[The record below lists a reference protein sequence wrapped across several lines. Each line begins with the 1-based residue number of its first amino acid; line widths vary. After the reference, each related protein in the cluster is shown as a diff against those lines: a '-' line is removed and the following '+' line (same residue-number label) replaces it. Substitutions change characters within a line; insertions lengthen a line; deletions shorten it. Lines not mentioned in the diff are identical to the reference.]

1 MWRSRLS
8 ARAARERAGVI
19 FTSKA
24 HEATAVACEV
34 LEVVGKAAR
43 GDDDP
48 APCSSQGRRTR
59 PGSTRL
65 QLCRLTSRCLNGPQA
80 PALEKTAALLGADPK
95 LIPRAAHLCGV
106 HGKQEPLD
114 LIERRKGQLE
124 DGRDGA
130 DTPEALSGAG
140 RLSADGRGRPRR
152 AAARGL
158 PRQSRPRKKSME
170 QGRAA
175 ADGHRRGRGRLGH
188 WPITNRRCGT
198 APLSLPSSSCGRQAK
213 ARARASTSRR
223 ALRAGQ
229 KGSTSSP
236 LQVSFGVFR
245 REWPKWPDVVPA
257 AGPVAGAR
265 RSDVNYMHAMLHIVI
280 SQYALYTRS
289 YYQGLSRHPPRPCS
303 EDDIRPL

>member
-1 MWRSRLS
+1 MPSLTVYLAGAPLTTISAGWRSWRLWRSRLS

-140 RLSADGRGRPRR
+140 RLSADGRGRRGEQLPEGFLANR
-152 AAARGL
+152 ALVRVWNKVALPPMVTGEDAGALATGQSQTGDAARRPSRCRPPRAGGRSKLGL
-158 PRQSRPRKKSME
+158 GRAHPAALFALVKRVRRRPRCRCLSVFFGESGQSGLMSSQL
-170 QGRAA
+170 QGPSQA
-175 ADGHRRGRGRLGH
+175 RGGRM
-188 WPITNRRCGT
+188 
-198 APLSLPSSSCGRQAK
+198 
-213 ARARASTSRR
+213 STIC
-223 ALRAGQ
+223 
-229 KGSTSSP
+229 
-236 LQVSFGVFR
+236 
-245 REWPKWPDVVPA
+245 
-257 AGPVAGAR
+257 
-265 RSDVNYMHAMLHIVI
+265 MLCFI
-280 SQYALYTRS
+280 L
-289 YYQGLSRHPPRPCS
+289 
-303 EDDIRPL
+303 